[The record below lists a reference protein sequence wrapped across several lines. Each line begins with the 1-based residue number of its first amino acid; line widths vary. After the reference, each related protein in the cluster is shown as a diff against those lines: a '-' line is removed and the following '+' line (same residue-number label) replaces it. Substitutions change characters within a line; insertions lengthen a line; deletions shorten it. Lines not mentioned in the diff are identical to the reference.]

1 VVDRY
6 VRQAKL
12 VEVGA
17 AGQARIVRAVVDV
30 RLEGAAADIAARY
43 LGGAGVA
50 GVRVRDAAIASG
62 ARTLAPSLRVE
73 VDPLLAPE
81 PPEQEEDAFDL
92 RDPACR
98 DLVRGA
104 CAALRAL
111 RAALAV
117 DDPAPGVSS

>member
-17 AGQARIVRAVVDV
+17 AGQARIGRAMVDV
-30 RLEGAAADIAARY
+30 RLEGPAADVAVRY

-50 GVRVRDAAIASG
+50 GVRVRDAAFASG
-62 ARTLAPSLRVE
+62 ARALAPSLRVE
-73 VDPLLAPE
+73 VDPLLALE
-81 PPEQEEDAFDL
+81 PDEEAFHL

-111 RAALAV
+111 KAALAV
-117 DDPAPGVSS
+117 DAPAPGVAS